1 MWTIGSLRSQQ
12 ALRIRCIYNFS
23 PRSCLRNA
31 STVPKILVIDDEED
45 ILDLLTFNLER
56 AEHDVLRAGDGN
68 SGLALALEQRPDLIV
83 LDLMLP
89 GRDGYQVFEALK
101 ADARTRQI
109 PVLMLTAKAEV
120 TDRITGLKLGADDY
134 VTKPFS
140 PRELVLR
147 VQALLRRVRK
157 APSGTTLKAGPF
169 YLDKASFKCYVNNEE
184 LELTTTEFKLLSI
197 LLEGQGEAVERS
209 TLLRDVWGYT
219 DMVNTRTLDTH
230 VKRLREKL
238 GPVADHIKTVRG
250 TGYRL
255 ALENA
260 VV

>member
-1 MWTIGSLRSQQ
+1 MQS
-12 ALRIRCIYNFS
+12 
-23 PRSCLRNA
+23 
-31 STVPKILVIDDEED
+31 ILVIDDEED

-56 AEHDVLRAGDGN
+56 ADYRVLRAENGNDG
-68 SGLALALEQRPDLIV
+68 LKVAFEQVPDLIV

-89 GRDGYQVFEALK
+89 GRDGLQVFEELR
-101 ADARTRQI
+101 ADSRTRGI
-109 PVLMLTAKAEV
+109 PVLMLTAKSELS
-120 TDRITGLKLGADDY
+120 DRITGLKKGADDY

-157 APSGTTLKAGPF
+157 VPAGVHLKIGPF
-169 YLDKASFKCYVNNEE
+169 YIDKASFKCFLDGEP
-184 LELTTTEFKLLSI
+184 LDLTTTEFKLLSI
-197 LLEGQGEAVERS
+197 LLESESETVARA

-238 GPVADHIKTVRG
+238 GVHADTIQTVRG
-250 TGYRL
+250 SGYRL
-255 ALENA
+255 AIHLS
-260 VV
+260 

>member
-1 MWTIGSLRSQQ
+1 MPT
-12 ALRIRCIYNFS
+12 
-23 PRSCLRNA
+23 
-31 STVPKILVIDDEED
+31 ILVVDDEED

-56 AEHDVLRAGDGN
+56 AEYEVLRADDGN
-68 SGLALALEQRPDLIV
+68 TGIKLAQQHIPDLVV

-89 GRDGYQVFEALK
+89 GRDGYQVFYELK
-101 ADARTRQI
+101 GDARTRRI

-120 TDRITGLKLGADDY
+120 SDRIIGLKLGADDY

-147 VQALLRRVRK
+147 VQALLRRVKK
-157 APSGTTLKAGPF
+157 APLGTKLKVGPF
-169 YLDKASFKCYVNNEE
+169 FLDKASFKCYVDDNEMD
-184 LELTTTEFKLLSI
+184 LTTTEFKLLSM
-197 LLEGQGEAVERS
+197 LLEGDGETVERA

-219 DMVNTRTLDTH
+219 DLVHTRTLDTH

-238 GPVADHIKTVRG
+238 GERSKHVRTVRG

-255 ALENA
+255 SLEPA
-260 VV
+260 